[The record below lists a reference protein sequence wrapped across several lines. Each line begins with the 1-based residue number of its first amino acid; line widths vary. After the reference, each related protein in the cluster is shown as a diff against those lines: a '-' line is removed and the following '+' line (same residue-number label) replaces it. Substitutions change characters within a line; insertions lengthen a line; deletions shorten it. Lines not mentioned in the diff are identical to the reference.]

1 MCLNS
6 SASKC
11 TAKCTAKAKMYRGK
25 TNKTTTIVNN
35 FNILQKTV
43 EKINENVDFSKM
55 IMKQPN

>member
-1 MCLNS
+1 
-6 SASKC
+6 
-11 TAKCTAKAKMYRGK
+11 MYRGK

>member
-1 MCLNS
+1 
-6 SASKC
+6 
-11 TAKCTAKAKMYRGK
+11 MYRSK

-43 EKINENVDFSKM
+43 EKNNENVDFGKM